1 MNFDGLCIHS
11 YSFFLSLHGPRL
23 STPASAGP
31 VSSLST
37 EWHDAQLFWKITAPS
52 CAQSLFPVVNSSIR
66 KSWKRVLTPG
76 RWSFISVESDSIMW
90 KNLRQLAAKISLD
103 FNIISTCR
111 KKFWRSI
118 QLAFNGFNNTVRT
131 YDLRLS
137 YDCQTIFI
145 GYFH

>member
-1 MNFDGLCIHS
+1 M
-11 YSFFLSLHGPRL
+11 
-23 STPASAGP
+23 PASLGP
-31 VSSLST
+31 VRSLLT
-37 EWHDAQLFWKITAPS
+37 AWQDAQFVWNNVAPS
-52 CAQSLFPVVNSSIR
+52 CALSLFPVIKSSMS

-111 KKFWRSI
+111 KYFWRI
-118 QLAFNGFNNTVRT
+118 IELDFNTFNKTDKT

-137 YDCQTIFI
+137 YHCQANFI
-145 GYFH
+145 RYFH